1 MHFPVTLQFKPSRR
15 LRAAL
20 VFAHALSAL
29 CLLIGAPYWH
39 YGLLGMLILA
49 FSLTQCLRSIEV
61 PPGLKLMQDGCLL
74 WGDQPGRVLAGSVA
88 FASLIVLR
96 VRLED
101 EGPTRR
107 LVVLRDSLAP
117 TDYRQFQIWLR
128 WVVPVKPAE
137 GSV

>member
-61 PPGLKLMQDGCLL
+61 PPGLK
-74 WGDQPGRVLAGSVA
+74 
-88 FASLIVLR
+88 
-96 VRLED
+96 
-101 EGPTRR
+101 
-107 LVVLRDSLAP
+107 
-117 TDYRQFQIWLR
+117 
-128 WVVPVKPAE
+128 
-137 GSV
+137 